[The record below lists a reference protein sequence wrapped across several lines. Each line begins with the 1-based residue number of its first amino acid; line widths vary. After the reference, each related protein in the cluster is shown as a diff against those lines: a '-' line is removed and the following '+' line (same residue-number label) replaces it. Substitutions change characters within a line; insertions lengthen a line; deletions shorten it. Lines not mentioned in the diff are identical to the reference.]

1 MGKREV
7 FTMRHTRWRLFA
19 VPALAAL
26 VCAGCGSTKSDPQ
39 AEAPP
44 PAQVE
49 REQDGGVVQVDHP
62 EQFPL
67 AVAAARTSTSQLSV
81 TGVVAAD
88 VSRNVPVVS
97 LASGRVVAIHARL
110 GDTVQKGQP
119 LLSIRSSDVAG
130 AFSDYRKAVADETLA
145 QTQLARSQDLF
156 AHGAIS
162 QNDLQVAEDTE
173 AKAKVDVET
182 SLEHLHLLGNDPDKP
197 NGTVEIAAPISGVI
211 TDQEVTD
218 SASVQAFGPNPFTI
232 SDLTSVWVVCDVY
245 ENDLPAIR
253 QGDSAEIR
261 INAYPGEVL
270 RGRISNIGAI
280 LDPNLRSAKV
290 RIEVHNQ
297 GILRLGM
304 FVTATFHGQKVET
317 RTVVPAAAILHL
329 RDRDWVYAPA
339 GAGKFQ
345 RLEVVSGNTL
355 PGNLQEIVSGLQP
368 GAQVIA
374 NALVLENTVE
384 Q

>member
-1 MGKREV
+1 MGEREV
-7 FTMRHTRWRLFA
+7 FTMRYIRWRLFA
-19 VPALAAL
+19 VPAVAAL
-26 VCAGCGSTKSDPQ
+26 VCAGCGGAKPNPQ

-67 AVAAARTSTSQLSV
+67 AVAAAHTSTSQLSV

-145 QTQLARSQDLF
+145 QAQLTRSQDLF

-218 SASVQAFGPNPFTI
+218 AASVQAFGPNPFTI

-253 QGDSAEIR
+253 QGDGAEIR

-270 RGRISNIGAI
+270 KGRISNIGAI

-290 RIEVHNQ
+290 RIEVHNP

-345 RLEVVSGNTL
+345 RVEVVSGNTL
-355 PGNLQEIVSGLQP
+355 PGNMQEIVSGLQP

>member
-1 MGKREV
+1 
-7 FTMRHTRWRLFA
+7 MRYTRWRLIA
-19 VPALAAL
+19 VPALAAV
-26 VCAGCGSTKSDPQ
+26 VCVACGGAKPDPQ

-49 REQDGGVVQVDHP
+49 REQDGGTVQVDHP

-67 AVAAARTSTSQLSV
+67 AVAVARTSTSQLSV

-130 AFSDYRKAVADETLA
+130 AFSDYRKAAADETLA
-145 QTQLARSQDLF
+145 QTQLARAQDLL

-162 QNDLQVAEDTE
+162 QNDLQIAEDTE

-182 SLEHLHLLGNDPDKP
+182 ALEHLHLLGNDPDKP

-232 SDLTSVWVVCDVY
+232 SDLTNVWVLCDVY

-253 QGDSAEIR
+253 QGDGADIR

-270 RGRISNIGAI
+270 KGRIGNIGAI

-290 RIEVHNQ
+290 RIEVHNPEM
-297 GILRLGM
+297 LRLGM

-339 GAGKFQ
+339 GAGKF
-345 RLEVVSGNTL
+345 RRIEVVSGNTL
-355 PGNLQEIVSGLQP
+355 PGNMQEIVSGLKP